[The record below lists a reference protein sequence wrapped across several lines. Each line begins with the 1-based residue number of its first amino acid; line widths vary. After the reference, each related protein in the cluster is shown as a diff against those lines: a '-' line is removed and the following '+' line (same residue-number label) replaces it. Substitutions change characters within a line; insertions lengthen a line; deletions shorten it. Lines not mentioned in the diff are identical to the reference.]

1 MHALHAVA
9 LAPPWRTPMTP
20 SGQPRFS
27 TYPPRPHLIAGSFSP
42 ASDVRAARRAAL
54 FSVPARSSPSRNHGV
69 LGEIGEDTVLA
80 GEVRFY
86 SAANVGGG

>member
-1 MHALHAVA
+1 
-9 LAPPWRTPMTP
+9 MTP
-20 SGQPRFS
+20 SMPPRFS